1 MDEADLRV
9 RSDIETYGWHVAKI
23 AGDDKAPPW
32 AFTIGLEHSFEHP
45 EVLVIGMELELLH
58 GLLNQIGEQVK
69 RGRRFQA
76 GERPE
81 GVLER
86 HPPAFRLAL
95 PRWHGAFVGNAAWF
109 YREQNF
115 RVLQCFWPDAD
126 GHLPWDEAFDPAW
139 RGRQPLLFLDDES
152 EALGEPLARVLHEEG
167 ALQKS

>member
-32 AFTIGLEHSFEHP
+32 AFTIGLEHNFEHP
-45 EVLVIGMELELLH
+45 EVLVVGMDLALLH

-69 RGRRFQA
+69 RGRRFAA

-109 YREQNF
+109 YREQSF

-126 GHLPWDEAFDPAW
+126 GHLPWDEDFDPAW
-139 RGRQPLLFLDDES
+139 RGRQPLLFLDDEI
-152 EALGEPLARVLHEEG
+152 EALGEPLARILHQEG
-167 ALQKS
+167 ALEKS